1 MNNQSN
7 KIIELSFINRLNE
20 LPELPVTNREKEILT
35 QIAQGKTNRQISQ
48 ELLLSQSTV
57 RNHISSIFNKLR
69 ISNRTQ
75 ATVVAIYSGLL
86 NLQQTNLG
94 HLVKEANQK
103 C

>member
-1 MNNQSN
+1 MNNQST
-7 KIIELSFINRLNE
+7 KIIDLSFINRLNE
-20 LPELPVTNREKEILT
+20 LPELPITNREKEILV

-48 ELLLSQSTV
+48 ELLLSTSTV

-86 NLQQTNLG
+86 NLQQINLG
-94 HLVKEANQK
+94 HLVKEANQ
-103 C
+103 